1 MMAAAQVRPERLREV
16 FWGLVERYSPSG
28 KEHEVLAYLEDV
40 LVEQGCPYG
49 VQPVDEDRYNLV
61 LGNPNAPLVFVGH
74 VDTVDAWDLEDF
86 GPEDLGGGW
95 VRGLGVADMKG
106 GCAALL
112 EAYLALREAGLG
124 RELGLALVVG
134 EEEEGDGSAA
144 FLREARPG
152 RAVIAEP
159 TGLELCTSHYGYVEA
174 AISARGRRAH
184 ASVPELGRNAAE
196 AVLSVLHGLL
206 QEPSLG
212 GEGGPV
218 LSIRHLETSNPGFAV
233 PARAAAWV
241 DVHVP
246 PGYRV
251 DRVVAVVDRVAS
263 DVGGQGLSVAYPC
276 RHEGFALPEND
287 PLLRAFRGAGGR
299 GVGVFRSHSDGNL
312 FHAAGVPAAVLGPGS
327 LEYAHTEEERVAF
340 PEVLEAARLFVAL
353 ALAFRAT

>member
-1 MMAAAQVRPERLREV
+1 MAGAGVRPERLREV

-28 KEHEVLAYLEDV
+28 KEQEVLAYLEDV
-40 LVEQGCPYG
+40 CVDQGCPYG

-86 GPEDLGGGW
+86 GPEELDGGW

-112 EAYLALREAGLG
+112 EAYLVLREAGLG
-124 RELGLALVVG
+124 HEVGLALVVG

-152 RAVIAEP
+152 RALIGEP

-206 QEPSLG
+206 QDPSLG

-246 PGYRV
+246 PGHPV
-251 DRVVAVVDRVAS
+251 DRVVAAVDRVAAAA
-263 DVGGQGLSVAYPC
+263 GGEGLSVVYPC
-276 RHEGFALPEND
+276 RHEGFVLPEHD
-287 PLLRAFRGAGGR
+287 PLVRAFQRAGGR
-299 GVGVFRSHSDGNL
+299 DTGVFRSHSDGNL
-312 FHAAGVPAAVLGPGS
+312 FHAAGVPTAVLGPGS
-327 LEYAHTEEERVAF
+327 LEYAHTEEERVSFA
-340 PEVLEAARLFVAL
+340 EVLEAARLFVSL
-353 ALAFRAT
+353 ARAFRTA